1 MNAALGFDTYLVM
14 RHGVR
19 GGQTGDTGDTQ
30 LGCYFCN
37 DVVAPGDSTTDR
49 TLDQQ
54 CTVTRPG
61 CSGLASALAVE
72 LAVSCLTHD
81 LGPAA
86 PAYSDTVLGSVPHT
100 IRGSLHGFSQVT
112 PVGPAFSQCTGCS
125 DKVLSM
131 LRQEGWDM
139 VRRVMESPQ
148 YLEDVTGLTDL
159 MSDADLM
166 ASVIDI
172 ADDDTFSVSSNDI

>member
-1 MNAALGFDTYLVM
+1 M
-14 RHGVR
+14 
-19 GGQTGDTGDTQ
+19 
-30 LGCYFCN
+30 
-37 DVVAPGDSTTDR
+37 
-49 TLDQQ
+49 
-54 CTVTRPG
+54 
-61 CSGLASALAVE
+61 
-72 LAVSCLTHD
+72 SCLTHD

-86 PAYSDTVLGSVPHT
+86 PANSDTVLGTVPHT

-112 PVGPAFSQCTGCS
+112 PIGPAFSQCTGCS
-125 DKVLSM
+125 DKVLTM
-131 LRQEGWDM
+131 LRQEGWEM
-139 VRRVMESPQ
+139 VTEGDGVSH